1 MLRNGCMLEMLAK
14 LDQKKNE
21 SRFNTL
27 EAESFC
33 RSLGKDSPRMM
44 IFKLNE
50 HTIHLMILQ
59 ICRF

>member
-33 RSLGKDSPRMM
+33 RMLGQDSPGTM
-44 IFKLNE
+44 IFKLKQAYE
-50 HTIHLMILQ
+50 VTW
-59 ICRF
+59 